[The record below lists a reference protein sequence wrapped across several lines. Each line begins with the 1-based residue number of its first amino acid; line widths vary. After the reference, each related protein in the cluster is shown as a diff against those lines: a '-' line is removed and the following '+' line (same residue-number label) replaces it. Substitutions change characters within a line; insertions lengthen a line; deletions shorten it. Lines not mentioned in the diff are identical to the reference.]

1 MYIKLYNPLEQ
12 FEVIN
17 YISVY
22 TPINTFSIT
31 NSTLYLLIVTILS
44 YIIFTTSN
52 SHYNV
57 KLVGNNYTILI
68 ESFYKS
74 VSSIVKDQIGIEYE
88 KYIPFIFA
96 LFNFILFSNLVG
108 LVPYGFS
115 PTAHFALTLSLSIAI
130 IVGVTIIGF
139 NKYGLRFF
147 ASLAPTGTPL
157 GLVPLL
163 VAIEFLS
170 YLARALSL
178 GIRLAAN
185 ITAGHILLNIIS
197 GFIYKFITSGY
208 VTVFFLSIF
217 PFSLFIALVGL
228 EIIVAIL
235 QAYV

>member
-22 TPINTFSIT
+22 TPINIFSIT
-31 NSTLYLLIVTILS
+31 NSTLYLLIAIILS

-57 KLVGNNYTILI
+57 KLIGNNYTILI

-88 KYIPFIFA
+88 KYIPFILA

-130 IVGVTIIGF
+130 IAGVTIIGF

-163 VAIEFLS
+163 IAIEFLS

-185 ITAGHILLNIIS
+185 I
-197 GFIYKFITSGY
+197 
-208 VTVFFLSIF
+208 
-217 PFSLFIALVGL
+217 
-228 EIIVAIL
+228 
-235 QAYV
+235 